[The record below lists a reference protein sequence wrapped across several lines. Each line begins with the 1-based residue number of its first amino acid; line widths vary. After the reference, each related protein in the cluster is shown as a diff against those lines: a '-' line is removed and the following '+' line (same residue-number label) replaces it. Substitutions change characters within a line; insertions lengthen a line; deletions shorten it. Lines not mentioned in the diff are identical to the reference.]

1 LVEVEMARAEVK
13 NLEAALAR
21 LATEKERLGAEL
33 RSRPRVRLRQPAEV
47 PEP

>member
-1 LVEVEMARAEVK
+1 MARAEVK

-21 LATEKERLGAEL
+21 LATEKERLGVEL
-33 RSRPRVRLRQPAEV
+33 RSRPRVMLRQPAEV